1 MSSLKARLRRS
12 LASLRVRFT
21 LAFALATLVAVLTG
35 STALLELS
43 VVRAENEDFIRHGKE
58 RLRLAERMNAGAY
71 RAQVADDRF
80 LNTNEA
86 QDLEHFRAII
96 GKLLDDAAA
105 FEALGTEHLKSASFG
120 ASLKAQILALK
131 AYEGAANRAA
141 ALTMGQA
148 EVSDPEAY
156 RSLISEREHAI
167 AEVERASGRTLGL
180 TLVQATTYADQVQ
193 DSFGRLWLLMLA
205 TSVVLLVGALVF
217 WGVGGRLISRVVAM
231 ASSIRSMSTTEPEP
245 PMLIVKGVDEIAT
258 LASAFNS
265 LFEQQRHLLLAL
277 ERSSSLEKERADAL
291 EIAYAELS
299 DTSDQ
304 LASSRQK
311 LLEADKF
318 AAVGQLA
325 AGVAHEI
332 NNPSTA
338 VRVNLE
344 WLHQTLTP
352 MVERGADLTQ
362 VVSDL
367 READGVVLETI
378 EAMQRIAVIV
388 RDLGTFARHSDELED
403 FDPLDALDVSLKMA
417 NHALRHH
424 ATVIRDCQSLP
435 IIRSDRGRL
444 QQVFL
449 NLLANAGQ
457 ALQADG
463 GQRNEVRVGARLE
476 GDQVYFTI
484 GDNGCGIA
492 PENCVRIFDPFYTTK
507 PIGQGTGLG
516 LAISNDIVRR
526 LGGELSVV
534 SQLDVGTTFTI
545 SLPIQGPPERPELGG
560 GLRPAAG

>member
-1 MSSLKARLRRS
+1 M
-12 LASLRVRFT
+12 RFT
-21 LAFALATLVAVLTG
+21 LVFSLATLVAVVTG
-35 STALLELS
+35 STALHELS
-43 VVRAENEDFIRHGKE
+43 VVRAENEDFIRHGTE

-86 QDLEHFRAII
+86 RDLEHFRAII

-105 FEALGTEHLKSASFG
+105 FEALGTEHLKSAGFR
-120 ASLKAQILALK
+120 ASLEAQIIALK
-131 AYEGAANRAA
+131 GYESAANRAA

-167 AEVERASGRTLGL
+167 AKVERTSERTLSL
-180 TLVQATTYADQVQ
+180 TLAQATTYADQVQ
-193 DSFGRLWLLMLA
+193 DSFGRLWLSMLA
-205 TSVVLLVGALVF
+205 TSVVLLVSALVF
-217 WGVGGRLISRVVAM
+217 WNVGGRLISRVVAM
-231 ASSIRSMSTTEPEP
+231 ASSIRSMSTTESEP
-245 PMLIVKGVDEIAT
+245 PRLIVKGVDEIAT

-265 LFEQQRHLLLAL
+265 LFAQQRLLLLAL

-291 EIAYAELS
+291 ETTYAELS
-299 DTSDQ
+299 DTSVQ

-318 AAVGQLA
+318 AAIGQLA

-338 VRVNLE
+338 VRINLE

-352 MVERGADLTQ
+352 MVEGGADLTQ

-367 READGVVLETI
+367 READCVVLETI
-378 EAMQRIAVIV
+378 EAMQRIAAIV
-388 RDLGTFARHSDELED
+388 RDLGTFARHSDKLED

-435 IIRSDRGRL
+435 LIRSYRGPL

-449 NLLANAGQ
+449 NLLANAAH
-457 ALQADG
+457 ALTADG
-463 GQRNEVRVGARLE
+463 GERNEVRVGARLE
-476 GDQVYFTI
+476 GDRVYFTI

-507 PIGQGTGLG
+507 PVGQGTGLG

-526 LGGELSVV
+526 LGGELSLV

-560 GLRPAAG
+560 GLSEAAG